1 MILYLDTSALVKRYF
16 KEAFTDEV
24 LDKCR
29 NAEAVVTSAVAYA
42 ETLSAIY
49 RKNRESK
56 LGEGTLLQVIQALQS
71 EWDGLIR
78 IQVTDELNKYIN
90 MAFQKHPLRGFDAV
104 HLASA
109 LVIREQFPDSVFFA
123 CFDGRLNSAARDA
136 GLGTF

>member
-1 MILYLDTSALVKRYF
+1 MILYLDSSALVKRYF

-24 LDKCR
+24 LEKWR

-56 LGEGTLLQVIQALQS
+56 LDEGTLLQLIQALQS

-78 IQVTDELNKYIN
+78 IQVTDELNKYID
-90 MAFQKHPLRGFDAV
+90 MAFQKGLLRGFDAV

-109 LVIREQFPDSVFFA
+109 LVIREQFPDDVFFA
-123 CFDGRLNSAARDA
+123 CFDGRLNAAARNA